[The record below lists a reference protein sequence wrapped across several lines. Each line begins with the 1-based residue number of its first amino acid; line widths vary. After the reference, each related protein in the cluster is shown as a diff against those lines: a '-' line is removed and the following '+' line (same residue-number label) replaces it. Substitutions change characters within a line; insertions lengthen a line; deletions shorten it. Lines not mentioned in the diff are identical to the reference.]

1 MRTVAEYQKHAEECR
16 ALAKN
21 VPAGDAREQLLE
33 MARTWEVLAQERRR
47 ALRNEAALKNPPD
60 VDDERR

>member
-1 MRTVAEYQKHAEECR
+1 MRTVEEYVKHAEECR
-16 ALAKN
+16 ALAKH

-47 ALRNEAALKNPPD
+47 ALRNEAGLKNPPD